1 MYNVGIIIS
10 GGPPFGTAPTNHEPR
25 ATKKR
30 GCRMKVSAIMRGPVY
45 FIVCS
50 TEFVV
55 CRKAPLIGELAAEG
69 GLRGFDTAADYVM
82 SCGL

>member
-1 MYNVGIIIS
+1 
-10 GGPPFGTAPTNHEPR
+10 
-25 ATKKR
+25 
-30 GCRMKVSAIMRGPVY
+30 MKVSTIMRGPVY

-69 GLRGFDTAADYVM
+69 GLRSFDTAADYVM